1 MNIVLKTTLK
11 NIFGKPFRTL
21 LVVFSIFVCSFV
33 AMFCFDFG
41 AAEKNLITDLY
52 SKLGGNANL
61 VLTVTAEDTSR
72 IPADFPEHDEVILQ
86 AFSDTI
92 YCDIEGEPMY
102 ATRKELAVY
111 GVDFEAAERMEVI
124 GHYELEDGHVI
135 LTDQAAEDMGAQE
148 GDTVILHD
156 NRGDEH

>member
-61 VLTVTAEDTSR
+61 VLTVISNGL
-72 IPADFPEHDEVILQ
+72 VVLV
-86 AFSDTI
+86 
-92 YCDIEGEPMY
+92 
-102 ATRKELAVY
+102 K
-111 GVDFEAAERMEVI
+111 
-124 GHYELEDGHVI
+124 
-135 LTDQAAEDMGAQE
+135 
-148 GDTVILHD
+148 
-156 NRGDEH
+156 